1 MGRIETVCSH
11 LPRCAVLADVGCDH
25 GYCTRYAFDNGL
37 CERAY
42 ITDVS
47 APSLEKAARLMQKEI
62 AAERCIPVC
71 CDGLDGV
78 GELPDCVLIAGMGGE
93 EIVSI
98 LSRAARL
105 PARFVLQPMKN
116 AEKVR
121 AFLVARGARIG
132 TDITFR
138 DGKFYDLIAGEGEGG
153 TQYSAFELRYG
164 RDNLLSPSRD
174 FLQKIEKDAATLRA
188 ALLAGAEGVRR
199 EKLRARLHEL
209 EAIADAI
216 EERI

>member
-1 MGRIETVCSH
+1 MGRIEVI
-11 LPRCAVLADVGCDH
+11 CAHIPKSRVFADIGCDH
-25 GYCTRYAFDNGL
+25 GYCTQYALAHGL

-42 ITDVS
+42 ISDIS
-47 APSLEKAARLMQKEI
+47 AACLKKAEELLGAEI
-62 AAERCIPVC
+62 AAGRCVPVC
-71 CDGLDGV
+71 ADGMDGLP
-78 GELPDCVLIAGMGGE
+78 ELPDCVLIAGMGGE

-138 DGKFYDLIAGEGEGG
+138 DVKFYDLIAGEGEGG

>member
-47 APSLEKAARLMQKEI
+47 APSLKKAARLMQKEI
-62 AAERCIPVC
+62 AAGRCIPVC

-98 LSRAARL
+98 LARL
-105 PARFVLQPMKN
+105 PTLPASFVLQPMKN
-116 AEKVR
+116 SEKVR
-121 AFLVARGARIG
+121 AFLCGRGAG
-132 TDITFR
+132 ITADYTFS
-138 DGKFYDLIAGEGEGG
+138 DGKWYDLIAGCADGG
-153 TQYSAFELRYG
+153 TKYSAFECRYG
-164 RDNLLSPSRD
+164 RDNLLSPS
-174 FLQKIEKDAATLRA
+174 DAFKKKLLHEAHAVREGLRA
-188 ALLAGAEGVRR
+188 GAAGTRREALLERC
-199 EKLRARLHEL
+199 HEL
-209 EAIADAI
+209 EGIIDAI
-216 EERI
+216 EERL

>member
-47 APSLEKAARLMQKEI
+47 APSLKKAARLMQKEI
-62 AAERCIPVC
+62 AAGRCIPVC

-98 LSRAARL
+98 LARL
-105 PARFVLQPMKN
+105 PALPASFVLQPMKN
-116 AEKVR
+116 SEKVR
-121 AFLVARGARIG
+121 AFLCGRGAG
-132 TDITFR
+132 ITADYTFS
-138 DGKFYDLIAGEGEGG
+138 DGKWYDLIAGCADGG
-153 TQYSAFELRYG
+153 TKYSAFECRYRAG
-164 RDNLLSPSRD
+164 GAARGGGGNAAGGALGALSRIGGHHRCDRRTFMRRWTRSRPS
-174 FLQKIEKDAATLRA
+174 
-188 ALLAGAEGVRR
+188 V
-199 EKLRARLHEL
+199 
-209 EAIADAI
+209 
-216 EERI
+216 